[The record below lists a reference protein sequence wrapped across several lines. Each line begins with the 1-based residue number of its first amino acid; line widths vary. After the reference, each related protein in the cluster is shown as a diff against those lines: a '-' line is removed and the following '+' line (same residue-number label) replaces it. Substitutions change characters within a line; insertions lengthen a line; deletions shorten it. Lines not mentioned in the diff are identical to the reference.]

1 MIEKSFADRGSR
13 AAGGI
18 AEKEH
23 SVAGILAYGAY
34 VPPGRL
40 DRLSIGATLGQ
51 PAGRGTR
58 SVASHDED
66 STTLGVEAARVA
78 LRRAAAVAPGRVVF
92 STATPTYVDRTNA
105 AAIHAAL
112 NLDPGTAAYDFG
124 GAPRSSI
131 GALTTALDGTETPLV
146 VAADIRTGLPGSAD
160 EISGGDAGVAFLIGP
175 GPAVAE
181 LVASAA
187 VTAEFLDRWR
197 VPGQRHSRLWEDR
210 FGQAS
215 YLPPAQQAVEHVLK
229 SAGVAREDVAA
240 VVVAGM
246 HERARGAVAKSL
258 GATASPVSETVG
270 NPGTAQPGLLL
281 AEALDNAKPGDV
293 ILVVTL
299 AEGADALLLRAT
311 DAIEKSR
318 TWPLLAQ
325 TVTQGTREIPYPT
338 FLTWRGMLDR
348 EPPRRPD
355 PEPPSPPVSARH
367 AAWKFAFVAGACA
380 SCGTRH
386 LPALQT
392 CMSCGHAGDMEPVPL
407 SDTNGSVVTYT
418 VDRLTYSLSPPVIAV
433 VIDFDG
439 GGRFQTELTDSSADD
454 VAIGDRVEMTFRRFF
469 QASNGIANYFWKA
482 RPVTEE
488 VG

>member
-1 MIEKSFADRGSR
+1 M
-13 AAGGI
+13 AA
-18 AEKEH
+18 
-23 SVAGILAYGAY
+23 ILAYGAY

-40 DRLSIGATLGQ
+40 DRKDIGATLGA

-66 STTLGVEAARVA
+66 STTLAVEAARVA
-78 LRRAAAVAPGRVVF
+78 LRRAGGVHPDRVTF
-92 STATPTYVDRTNA
+92 STSTPTYLDRTNA
-105 AAIHAAL
+105 AVLHAAL
-112 NLDPGTAAYDFG
+112 ALDPSTAAYDFG
-124 GAPRSSI
+124 GAPRSGI
-131 GALTTALDGTETPLV
+131 GALTTALASEGTALV

-160 EISGGDAGVAFLIGP
+160 EIAGGDAGVAFLIGP
-175 GPAVAE
+175 GPGLAE
-181 LVASAA
+181 VVGSAA

-197 VPGQRHSRLWEDR
+197 VPGQTHSRLWEER

-215 YLPPAQQAVEHVLK
+215 YLPPAQQAVEQVLK

-240 VVVAGM
+240 VVVSGL
-246 HERARGAVAKSL
+246 HERARGAIAKSL
-258 GATASPVSETVG
+258 GATPSAVSEAVG

-281 AEALDNAKPGDV
+281 AEALDNAKAGDL

-299 AEGADALLLRAT
+299 ADGADALLLRAT
-311 DAIEKSR
+311 DTLEQVR
-318 TWPLLAQ
+318 RWPSLAQ
-325 TVTQGTREIPYPT
+325 AVTTGTRPVPYPT

-392 CMSCGHAGDMEPVPL
+392 CMQCGHAGDMEPVPL
-407 SDTNGSVVTYT
+407 ADVPGSVVTYT

-433 VIDFDG
+433 VVDFDG
-439 GGRFQTELTDSSADD
+439 GGRFQTELTDAGADD

-482 RPVTEE
+482 RPVTGE
-488 VG
+488 VS

>member
-1 MIEKSFADRGSR
+1 M
-13 AAGGI
+13 
-18 AEKEH
+18 
-23 SVAGILAYGAY
+23 AGILAYGAY

-40 DRLSIGATLGQ
+40 DRLAVGATLGQ

-66 STTLGVEAARVA
+66 STTLAVEAARIT
-78 LRRAAAVAPGRVVF
+78 LRRAPSTTPTRVLF
-92 STATPTYVDRTNA
+92 STATPTYLDRTNA
-105 AAIHAAL
+105 AVIHAAL
-112 NLDPGTAAYDFG
+112 DLEPGTAAYDFG
-124 GAPRSSI
+124 GAPRSGI
-131 GALTTALDGTETPLV
+131 GALTTALDASETTLV
-146 VAADIRTGLPGSAD
+146 VASDIRTGLPGSAD
-160 EISGGDAGVAFLIGP
+160 ETSGGDAGVAFLVGN
-175 GPAVAE
+175 GPALAE
-181 LVASAA
+181 VVASAA

-197 VPGQRHSRLWEDR
+197 VPGQHHSRLWEDR

-215 YLPPAQQAVEHVLK
+215 YLPPAQQAIEQVLK

-246 HERARGAVAKSL
+246 HERARGAIAKSL
-258 GATASPVSETVG
+258 GASASPVSEAVG

-281 AEALDNAKPGDV
+281 AEALDAAAPGDL

-299 AEGADALLLRAT
+299 ADGADALLLRAT
-311 DAIEKSR
+311 NAIAQAR
-318 TWPLLAQ
+318 TWPSLAQ
-325 TVTQGTREIPYPT
+325 SVGQGTRDIPYPT

-367 AAWKFAFVAGACA
+367 AAWKFAFVAGACT

-407 SDTNGSVVTYT
+407 ADVPGSVVTYT

-439 GGRFQTELTDSSADD
+439 GGRFQTELTDAASDD
-454 VAIGDRVEMTFRRFF
+454 VAIGHRVEMTFRRFF
-469 QASNGIANYFWKA
+469 LASNGIANYFWKA
-482 RPVTEE
+482 RPVTNE
-488 VG
+488 GA

>member
-1 MIEKSFADRGSR
+1 M
-13 AAGGI
+13 AA
-18 AEKEH
+18 
-23 SVAGILAYGAY
+23 ILSYGAY

-40 DRLSIGATLGQ
+40 DRKDIGTTLGQ
-51 PAGRGTR
+51 PAGKGTR

-66 STTLGVEAARVA
+66 STTLAVEAARVA
-78 LRRAAAVAPGRVVF
+78 LKRADRTPDRVVF
-92 STATPTYVDRTNA
+92 STATPTYLDRTNA
-105 AAIHAAL
+105 AVIHAAL
-112 NLDPGTAAYDFG
+112 DLDPATAAYDFG

-131 GALTTALDGTETPLV
+131 GALTTALSGDGTTLV

-160 EISGGDAGVAFLIGP
+160 EISGGDAGVAFLVGP
-175 GPAVAE
+175 GEGLAE
-181 LVASAA
+181 VVSHSA

-197 VPGQRHSRLWEDR
+197 VPGQTHSRQWEDR

-215 YLPPAQQAVEHVLK
+215 YLPPAQQAIEQALK

-240 VVVAGM
+240 VVVSGL
-246 HERARGAVAKSL
+246 HERARGAIAKSL
-258 GATASPVSETVG
+258 GATATSVSERIG

-281 AEALDNAKPGDV
+281 AEALDAAKAGDL

-311 DAIEKSR
+311 PALESAR
-318 TWPLLAQ
+318 TWPALAE
-325 TVTQGTREIPYPT
+325 TVTQGTRPVPYPT
-338 FLTWRGMLDR
+338 FLTWRGMLNR

-392 CMSCGHAGDMEPVPL
+392 CMSCGHPGDMEPVPL
-407 SDTNGSVVTYT
+407 ADTPGSVVTYT

-433 VIDFDG
+433 VVDFDG
-439 GGRFQTELTDSSADD
+439 GGRFQTELTDAGPDD

-488 VG
+488 VS